1 MYNCHMKND
10 ASFTVFWSG
19 DEVDLFDNVVGNNII
34 DCDECTSKPL
44 KDMWGGGNL
53 CDCIMVNNVFRNGGG
68 SGLCVIRTPK
78 RLICASNS
86 VHNGVVA
93 GISMETGIETV
104 IANNVVRD
112 CGGGGIKIPASTH
125 GEGNGC
131 LIVGNVSRDNADR
144 GINAVGDNHIISNN
158 FVYANNLVGIE
169 VSGSNCIVS
178 GNIIKI
184 MVEIPQHLQHFVEVS
199 GLQML

>member
-1 MYNCHMKND
+1 
-10 ASFTVFWSG
+10 
-19 DEVDLFDNVVGNNII
+19 
-34 DCDECTSKPL
+34 
-44 KDMWGGGNL
+44 
-53 CDCIMVNNVFRNGGG
+53 
-68 SGLCVIRTPK
+68 
-78 RLICASNS
+78 
-86 VHNGVVA
+86 
-93 GISMETGIETV
+93 
-104 IANNVVRD
+104 
-112 CGGGGIKIPASTH
+112 
-125 GEGNGC
+125 
-131 LIVGNVSRDNADR
+131 VGNVSRDNADR